1 MKTRTNTLHMQ
12 LREEAK
18 WIVDELMPEADPL
31 HDQQIRRSIDRLL
44 KLIPAQ
50 DHARA
55 RDFLIDLEAGWG
67 LRLTATQ
74 DAAFALGYRVASDA
88 STVLFLDGDTGRKF
102 VGLHILE
109 EGEDA

>member
-1 MKTRTNTLHMQ
+1 MQ
-12 LREEAK
+12 LREEAR
-18 WIVDELMPEADPL
+18 WIIDELMPEDNPL
-31 HDQQIRRSIDRLL
+31 HYQQIKRAIDRLL
-44 KLIPAQ
+44 KLIPTE

-55 RDFLIDLEAGWG
+55 RDFLLDLEAGWG
-67 LRLTATQ
+67 LRMCAVQ

-109 EGEDA
+109 EGDNE